1 MPDTLPVRRA
11 LEDYVGHRSYMSEAE
26 PVTFAEQI
34 HLTLDRKILGVA
46 GEYWNDVQSAA

>member
-1 MPDTLPVRRA
+1 
-11 LEDYVGHRSYMSEAE
+11 MSEAE

-46 GEYWNDVQSAA
+46 GKYWTDIESSA